1 MTKQTRQAA
10 LVLSVLCM
18 LQVGAGAQMPA
29 LTDVKA
35 HWSKP
40 YVERLYKDGY
50 VVGSNGK
57 FNPDHVLM
65 TEDFLIMVLK
75 VVKPEVKSLKAE
87 AGLPY
92 YEPFVEEAKKIGLIK
107 AEFDEMPQ
115 YIGRSMPRELAV
127 QLIDRAL
134 TLKGENITV
143 NTALSAKFED
153 YKIIN
158 DINKEAVLR
167 AYQLGIV
174 KGFKGNFEP
183 KNYLTRAES
192 AILVAKLMDKSLRDK
207 LEVFV
212 NPKTYGEVA
221 EFYLKNFEKDLPVR
235 PVVTEKKADGTLN
248 RGDIDFTEKAFS
260 AGGQWYNW
268 WSDQEFEDRML
279 ENIDKPHNVMYT
291 TSFISRVA
299 GDMKRGNREFLPH
312 NGEMLFTKHRGIYDG
327 TAKKLYEFP
336 VKNYNRIAY
345 DLIKY
350 ASQMACVRNEHSYI
364 ESDQDGLRIA
374 LTENSSMLYSYL
386 TVALLAEPELEK
398 ITTDNKFAPDLS
410 ILIYEDSLKAYNP
423 AMKQMLIRL
432 YGEKD
437 GLLVLKEMTAMVKG
451 RDGETVGT
459 LYKKVNGIHLYMHD
473 GDGYLPVFKLTLK

>member
-1 MTKQTRQAA
+1 MTKFMKLTT
-10 LVLSVLCM
+10 LFLSVICLSNATAFTANTH
-18 LQVGAGAQMPA
+18 LQ
-29 LTDVKA
+29 DVSN

-75 VVKPEVKSLKAE
+75 VIKPEVKSLKAE
-87 AGLPY
+87 ASQPY

-115 YIGRSMPRELAV
+115 YIGWSMPRELAV

-134 TLKGENITV
+134 TLKGENITA

-167 AYQLGIV
+167 AYELGIV

-192 AILVAKLMDKSLRDK
+192 AVLVAKLMDKSLRDK

-221 EFYLKNFEKDLPVR
+221 EFYIKNFEKDLPVR

-248 RGDIDFTEKAFS
+248 RGDVDFTEKAFS
-260 AGGQWYNW
+260 VGGQWYNW

-291 TSFISRVA
+291 TSFGSYKA
-299 GDMKRGNREFLPH
+299 GDILRGGGSFLPH
-312 NGEMLFTKHRGIYDG
+312 NGEILFTEHRTKYNG

-350 ASQMACVRNEHSYI
+350 ASQMAYVRDEHAYI
-364 ESDQDGLRIA
+364 ESAGSLKIA
-374 LTENSSMLYSYL
+374 LTEYSTMEGSQFILDLYSNPKDQAVK
-386 TVALLAEPELEK
+386 TG
-398 ITTDNKFAPDLS
+398 DKFSPNLG
-410 ILIYEDSLKAYNP
+410 IRVTEDGLKTYNP
-423 AMKQMLIRL
+423 VIKQMLIRL

-437 GLLVLKEMTAMVKG
+437 GLLVLKEITAMVKG
-451 RDGETVGT
+451 RDVNTSGKI
-459 LYKKVNGIHLYMHD
+459 YKNVNGIQM
-473 GDGYLPVFKLTLK
+473 YLRDKVGFLPSVELTLK